1 MRTTRPWWHVH
12 AFAVGAWRCRV
23 TYPARAWPCSL
34 PRLANATGAASP
46 LCTSPRHNDTPPSP
60 AQTNRPPPSRP
71 NLRLAKALQSA
82 IQRWIKVRAGSYP
95 PPRASRETRP
105 KDRPA
110 SIHHR
115 SVKSDAQ
122 LFRLSTFAVSPFP
135 NRSSVDETTARP
147 SNRIPLL
154 GRLAHMTR
162 SRRVVRAASPV
173 PLFRGTSTSPAGKSC
188 RT

>member
-60 AQTNRPPPSRP
+60 AQTNRPHHRVPTF
-71 NLRLAKALQSA
+71 ALPRHSNQQYS
-82 IQRWIKVRAGSYP
+82 AGSKSEP
-95 PPRASRETRP
+95 AHTPPRASRETRP